1 MPVSWRSALPLLLV
15 SSLFFLDEWIS
26 TPSCRFVPRAD
37 RGERDAGAAEGRGD
51 LKAMIV
57 SDLLLVGSDHGLV
70 DTYFRDYYLNKF
82 FKKSFQTLKPDMLV
96 VLGDFS
102 ARGSELTRRKWVPVL
117 HQFHR
122 LIGSLITLPFHVIL
136 GDRDIGECTGL
147 DSQLV
152 DWISSHLPGLDSA
165 GCGAFE
171 MENITFVSLNS
182 VALLC
187 GNNGLRFGVE
197 EMIERESSDFR
208 TEMEGSRTEMT
219 NDLGL
224 DKEMSPNFAWRE
236 NSMASG
242 SGPVLLLHF
251 PLHPT
256 GRSRND
262 GQHCHRKAYSNSLV
276 DVNVLRQRRLDGTG
290 PYELSHTIPPN
301 ATEYIFRALRPRIV
315 FSGHSLD
322 FCDYRHQDGTREVT
336 VPPMS
341 WHARDD
347 PGFVIATFRQG
358 KSVGVSHCSLGR
370 QSYVFIYISMLV
382 LLMLM
387 RLLVKFL
394 TTFRTM
400 MMAVA
405 LL

>member
-1 MPVSWRSALPLLLV
+1 MLISWRSALSLLLA
-15 SSLFFLDEWIS
+15 SSLFFFDEWIS

-37 RGERDAGAAEGRGD
+37 HDPRDAAADDRDG
-51 LKAMIV
+51 LKVMIA
-57 SDLLLVGSDHGLV
+57 SDLLLMGSDAGFV
-70 DTYFRDYYLNKF
+70 DTYFGDYYLSKF

-117 HQFHR
+117 RQFHR

-136 GDRDIGECTGL
+136 GDRDIGDCSEL

-171 MENITFVSLNS
+171 MENITFLSLNS

-187 GNNGLRFGVE
+187 GNNALRFGVE
-197 EMIERESSDFR
+197 EVIERESLDFQ
-208 TEMEGSRTEMT
+208 TEIEGARTEMT
-219 NDLGL
+219 NDFSL
-224 DKEMSPNFAWRE
+224 
-236 NSMASG
+236 
-242 SGPVLLLHF
+242 
-251 PLHPT
+251 

-262 GQHCHRKAYSNSLV
+262 GQHCHEKAYSNSLV
-276 DVNVLRQRRLDGTG
+276 DVNELWQRLAGSG
-290 PYELSHTIPPN
+290 PYESSHNIPPN
-301 ATEYIFRALRPRIV
+301 ATEYIFQALRPRIV

-336 VPPMS
+336 VPAMS

-347 PGFVIATFRQG
+347 PGFVIATFRPG
-358 KSVGVSHCSLGR
+358 KSVGISHCSLGR
-370 QSYVFIYISMLV
+370 QSYAIIYIFMLV

-387 RLLVKFL
+387 ILLVKFL
-394 TTFRTM
+394 TTFRTI

>member
-1 MPVSWRSALPLLLV
+1 
-15 SSLFFLDEWIS
+15 
-26 TPSCRFVPRAD
+26 
-37 RGERDAGAAEGRGD
+37 
-51 LKAMIV
+51 
-57 SDLLLVGSDHGLV
+57 
-70 DTYFRDYYLNKF
+70 
-82 FKKSFQTLKPDMLV
+82 MLV

-117 HQFHR
+117 RQFHR
-122 LIGSLITLPFHVIL
+122 LIGSLIALPFHVTL

-147 DSQLV
+147 DSHLV

-187 GNNGLRFGVE
+187 GNNALRFGVE
-197 EMIERESSDFR
+197 EVIERESLDFR
-208 TEMEGSRTEMT
+208 TEIEGPRTEMT
-219 NDLGL
+219 NDLGS
-224 DKEMSPNFAWRE
+224 DREMSPNFAWRE

-242 SGPVLLLHF
+242 SGPVLLLHL
-251 PLHPT
+251 PLHST

-262 GQHCHRKAYSNSLV
+262 GKHCHEKAYSNLLV
-276 DVNVLRQRRLDGTG
+276 DVNELQQRRLAGTG

-301 ATEYIFRALRPRIV
+301 ATEYIFQALRPRIV
-315 FSGHSLD
+315 FSGHGRD
-322 FCDYRHQDGTREVT
+322 FCDYLHPDGTREVT

-358 KSVGVSHCSLGR
+358 KSVGISHCYLGR
-370 QSYVFIYISMLV
+370 QSCALIYIFILVLSMLMT
-382 LLMLM
+382 LM
-387 RLLVKFL
+387 VKFL
-394 TTFRTM
+394 KTFQTM
-400 MMAVA
+400 VMAVA

>member
-1 MPVSWRSALPLLLV
+1 M
-15 SSLFFLDEWIS
+15 
-26 TPSCRFVPRAD
+26 
-37 RGERDAGAAEGRGD
+37 
-51 LKAMIV
+51 
-57 SDLLLVGSDHGLV
+57 
-70 DTYFRDYYLNKF
+70 
-82 FKKSFQTLKPDMLV
+82 
-96 VLGDFS
+96 
-102 ARGSELTRRKWVPVL
+102 RRKWVPVL

-122 LIGSLITLPFHVIL
+122 LIGSLITLPFHVVL

-171 MENITFVSLNS
+171 MENISFVSLNS
-182 VALLC
+182 AALLC
-187 GNNGLRFGVE
+187 GNNALRYGVE
-197 EMIERESSDFR
+197 EVIERESLDFR
-208 TEMEGSRTEMT
+208 TEIEGARTDMA
-219 NDLGL
+219 NDSGL

-262 GQHCHRKAYSNSLV
+262 GKHCYEKAYSNSLV
-276 DVNVLRQRRLDGTG
+276 DVNELQQRRLTGTG
-290 PYELSHTIPPN
+290 PYELPQTIPPN
-301 ATEYIFRALRPRIV
+301 ATEYIFQALRPRIV

-336 VPPMS
+336 VPSMS

-347 PGFVIATFRQG
+347 PGFVIAAFRQG
-358 KSVGVSHCSLGR
+358 NSVGISHCSFGR
-370 QSYVFIYISMLV
+370 QSYAVIYIFILV

-387 RLLVKFL
+387 ILLVKFL
-394 TTFRTM
+394 TTLWTM

>member
-1 MPVSWRSALPLLLV
+1 MLISWRSALSLLLA
-15 SSLFFLDEWIS
+15 SSLFFFDEWIS

-37 RGERDAGAAEGRGD
+37 HDPRDAAADDRDG
-51 LKAMIV
+51 LKVMIA
-57 SDLLLVGSDHGLV
+57 SDLLLMGSDAGFV
-70 DTYFRDYYLNKF
+70 DTYFGDYYLSKF

-117 HQFHR
+117 RQFHR

-136 GDRDIGECTGL
+136 GDRDIGDCSEL

-171 MENITFVSLNS
+171 MENITFLSLNS

-187 GNNGLRFGVE
+187 GNNALRFGVE
-197 EMIERESSDFR
+197 EVIERESLDFQ
-208 TEMEGSRTEMT
+208 TEIEGARTEMT
-219 NDLGL
+219 NDFSLG
-224 DKEMSPNFAWRE
+224 KEMSPNFAWRE
-236 NSMASG
+236 NSMESG

-262 GQHCHRKAYSNSLV
+262 GQHCHEKAYSNSLV
-276 DVNVLRQRRLDGTG
+276 DVNELWRRLAGSG
-290 PYELSHTIPPN
+290 PYESSHNIPPN
-301 ATEYIFRALRPRIV
+301 ATEYIFQALRPRIV

-336 VPPMS
+336 VPAMS

-347 PGFVIATFRQG
+347 PGFVIATFRPG
-358 KSVGVSHCSLGR
+358 KSVGISHCSLGR
-370 QSYVFIYISMLV
+370 QSYAIIYIFMLV

-387 RLLVKFL
+387 ILLVKFL
-394 TTFRTM
+394 TTFRTI